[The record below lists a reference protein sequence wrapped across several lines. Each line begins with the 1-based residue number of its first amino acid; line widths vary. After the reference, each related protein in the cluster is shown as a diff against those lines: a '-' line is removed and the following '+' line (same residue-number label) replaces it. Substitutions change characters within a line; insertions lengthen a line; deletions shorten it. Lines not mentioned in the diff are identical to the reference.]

1 MNAPTTP
8 GERAF
13 RLTAAVAGEM
23 ALTQQRGRATAAQVK
38 DWSERLHWAA
48 SIVPPPYAYYAY
60 GPPRGEIL
68 RAAARRH
75 TAVASACSIDLD
87 QIAERSITAPFIA
100 IEARD
105 VTGI

>member
-48 SIVPPPYAYYAY
+48 SIVPPPYAYSAY
-60 GPPRGEIL
+60 GPPRRGYYGPGL
-68 RAAARRH
+68 GCLLWRNSPRCSTSPHCRR
-75 TAVASACSIDLD
+75 IRMLD
-87 QIAERSITAPFIA
+87 
-100 IEARD
+100 
-105 VTGI
+105 